1 MRILLRYLTLPGIA
15 LAMALS
21 LAGCNTVEG
30 AGEDIQAG
38 GRAIEDTAK
47 DVKN

>member
-1 MRILLRYLTLPGIA
+1 MSKLLRYLSLPGLA
-15 LAMALS
+15 LVMS
-21 LAGCNTVEG
+21 VFVVGCNTMEG

-38 GRAIEDTAK
+38 GRAVEDTAR